1 MRLLISPYVIK
12 NSFNLE
18 RKYGSIMVTVFL
30 TESSNDTSFAVI
42 SSSTVTEC
50 SQSEISSALL

>member
-1 MRLLISPYVIK
+1 
-12 NSFNLE
+12 
-18 RKYGSIMVTVFL
+18 MVTVFL